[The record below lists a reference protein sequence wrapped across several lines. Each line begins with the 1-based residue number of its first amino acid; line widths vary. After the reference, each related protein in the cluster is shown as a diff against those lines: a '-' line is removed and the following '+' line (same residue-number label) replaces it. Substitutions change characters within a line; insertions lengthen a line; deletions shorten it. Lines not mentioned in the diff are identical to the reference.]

1 MPKLNDTQSVLLATA
16 AQRDGGSLYPLPET
30 LAPGARVANAITKLI
45 AAAFAEERETSEPA
59 AVHRTDGD
67 LRFGLFITPAG
78 LQAIGI
84 EPEEGTRGSDDREVP
99 SPTSLAAAAPREIK
113 AGQVLALL
121 TRPDGATLPELIEA
135 TSWLPHT
142 TRAALTG
149 LRKKEHVIERS
160 KRGDQTCYRIVTA
173 AA

>member
-16 AQRDGGSLYPLPET
+16 AQRDGGSLYPLPDT
-30 LAPGARVANAITKLI
+30 LAPGARVVTAVTKLI
-45 AAAFAEERETSEPA
+45 AAALAEERKTSEPG

-84 EPEEGTRGSDDREVP
+84 EPEEQGAGRDKAPSS
-99 SPTSLAAAAPREIK
+99 SPTAATAPRETK
-113 AGQVLALL
+113 AGRVLALL
-121 TRPDGATLPELIEA
+121 SRPDGATLPELIEA

-149 LRKKEHVIERS
+149 LRKKGHAIERS
-160 KRGDQTCYRIVTA
+160 KRDNATCYRITATA
-173 AA
+173 A